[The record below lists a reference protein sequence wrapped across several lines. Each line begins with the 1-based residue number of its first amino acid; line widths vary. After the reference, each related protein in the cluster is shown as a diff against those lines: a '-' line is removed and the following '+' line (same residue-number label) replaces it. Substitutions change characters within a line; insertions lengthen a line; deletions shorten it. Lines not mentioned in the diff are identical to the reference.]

1 MSAAEPPRGLRARVT
16 TRFIAIS
23 WRDLA
28 ISFGPLIVLA
38 GIAVWLAIW
47 LIHPAPPDTITLSA
61 GPPGSS
67 FWVTAQK
74 YRKILAAN
82 GVTVVIEDS
91 AGSLDNLRKLSNP
104 DAHVDV
110 GFVQAGLASSVNIDH
125 LISLGS
131 IEYLPVAL
139 FYRSRKPLRVLSEL
153 RGERIAIGPLGSGT
167 RALALTLLKANGIEP
182 GGETQLLELAG
193 SPAAKALQDGQVD
206 AVFLMGDSAT
216 PPTMGSLLRSPGIR
230 LFDFTQA
237 GAYAR
242 RFSYLNEL
250 RLPMGVFDLGK
261 NLPARDI
268 RLIAPTAEL
277 IARDSLHPA
286 LSDLLIEAARQVHGG
301 ADLLQH
307 AGEFPSPR
315 PHEFAISDDATR
327 YYASGKGFLYRHLPF
342 WVASL
347 VDRMLVVLVPVIVLL
362 IPGLRLVPAV
372 YRWRVK
378 SRIYRWY
385 GALIAIERGML
396 DDDSPEHRARILAR
410 LDEIED
416 AVNRMKMPLAFAD
429 QFYVL
434 REHIGFVRSRLGAA
448 PGTARPQ
455 S

>member
-1 MSAAEPPRGLRARVT
+1 MKARLRAARQRVT
-16 TRFIAIS
+16 VRFTAIS

-28 ISFGPLIVLA
+28 ISFGPLAVLA
-38 GIAVWLAIW
+38 VLAIWIAIW

-74 YRKILAAN
+74 YRKILASS
-82 GVTVVIEDS
+82 GVTVVIEAS
-91 AGSLDNLRKLSNP
+91 AGSLYNLRKLSNP
-104 DAHVDV
+104 DAHVDI
-110 GFVQAGLASSVNIDH
+110 GFVQAGLANDVNIDH
-125 LISLGS
+125 LVSLGS

-139 FYRSRKPLRVLSEL
+139 FYRARKPMRALSAL
-153 RGERIAIGPLGSGT
+153 AGERIAIGPLGSGT

-182 GGETQLLELAG
+182 GGPTTLLELAG
-193 SPAAKALQDGQVD
+193 GPAAKALLDDQVD
-206 AVFLMGDSAT
+206 AVVLMGDSAT

-237 GAYAR
+237 PAYAR
-242 RFSYLNEL
+242 RLSYLNEL
-250 RLPMGVFDLGK
+250 VMPMGVFDLGK
-261 NLPARDI
+261 NLPSHDI

-301 ADLLQH
+301 ANLLQH
-307 AGEFPSPR
+307 AGEFPTPR
-315 PHEFAISDDATR
+315 PHEFPISADATR
-327 YYASGKGFLYRHLPF
+327 YYTTGKGFLYRHLPF
-342 WVASL
+342 WLASL
-347 VDRMLVVLVPVIVLL
+347 ADRMLVVLVPVIVLL

-372 YRWRVK
+372 YRWRIR

-396 DDDSPEHRARILAR
+396 DDESTEHRARILAR
-410 LDEIED
+410 LDEIEL
-416 AVNRMKMPLAFAD
+416 AVNRMKMPLAFAN

-434 REHIGFVRSRLGAA
+434 REHIGFVRSRLGVAE
-448 PGTARPQ
+448 
-455 S
+455 